1 MEPDPMAQ
9 KRADL
14 IMQVRSGKLTAVD
27 AAQQLGI
34 SRKTYYKWETRA
46 LEALL
51 EAMSDRGA
59 GGRPTP
65 DRDTEKDGLRER
77 VAELEDQLREWEQ
90 AEQVRE
96 AFAAIK
102 KRKPT
107 NGLGP

>member
-14 IMQVRSGKLTAVD
+14 IMQVNSRNITAK
-27 AAQQLGI
+27 AAAHQLGI

-51 EAMSDRGA
+51 GAMSDRGV
-59 GGRPTP
+59 GGRPTS
-65 DRDTEKDGLRER
+65 DRDTEKECLRER

-96 AFAAIK
+96 VFAAIK
-102 KRKPT
+102 KRKRT

>member
-27 AAQQLGI
+27 AAQQLGV

-65 DRDTEKDGLRER
+65 ERDTIG
-77 VAELEDQLREWEQ
+77 
-90 AEQVRE
+90 VRS
-96 AFAAIK
+96 ATAPSADHL
-102 KRKPT
+102 P
-107 NGLGP
+107 GPGPGRRSARGRGGARG